1 MARTPIPEIHRRNFR
16 HLYFEIAW
24 FGIINGSLI
33 AFASVYL
40 TRVGATTTQ
49 LGWFSAI
56 PALVALIFSLP
67 AGFWLQNKKMDRS
80 VFWSALVFRFYY
92 LLWPLLSI
100 FFAERLQVDI
110 VLLSTVIMGVPGT
123 LLAISFNALFAAIVP
138 PEWRNH
144 VIGIRYALLAIA
156 SVLSSLLCGALLD
169 RLPFPLGYQLVF
181 GLAAFAGAMSTLHL
195 WFLNDQT
202 KPAEPYNMPKSVKDV
217 ARPGI
222 FSAGGLIRPPM
233 AFRYLR
239 RRPQM
244 RLPQV
249 EILRGDFGRAML
261 VIGFMYVALYLPNAL
276 YYPYWVDALGYS
288 DKLISY
294 GSALFYVCQFI
305 SATQLARVAGW
316 IGNQKGLAW
325 GAALLSA
332 YPGVTAMSTHPIA
345 YLLASALAGI
355 GWGIAGGAILSY
367 VLERVPDDQ
376 RPNYM
381 AWYSLLTNVAIL
393 AGSLL
398 GPLVGAWIGLR
409 TGLAAGGVIRL
420 LSGLVIWIYGAAAE
434 PAPQTDG
441 AYANLE

>member
-1 MARTPIPEIHRRNFR
+1 MARPSIPEIHQRNFR

-33 AFASVYL
+33 AFAAVYL
-40 TRVGATTTQ
+40 TRIGATTTQ

-56 PALVALIFSLP
+56 PALVALVISLP
-67 AGFWLQNKKMDRS
+67 AGYWLQNKKMDRS
-80 VFWSALVFRFYY
+80 VFWSAFVFRFYY
-92 LLWPLLSI
+92 LIWPLLAVL
-100 FFAERLQVDI
+100 FAERMQVNV
-110 VLLSTVIMGVPGT
+110 VLLFTVLMGVPGT
-123 LLAISFNALFAAIVP
+123 LLSISFNALFAAIVP

-156 SVLSSLLCGALLD
+156 SVLSSLLCGALLH

-181 GLAAFAGAMSTLHL
+181 GLATFAGAMSTLHL

-202 KPAEPYNMPKSVKDV
+202 KPAEPYNMPQLVKDV
-217 ARPGI
+217 ARPGA
-222 FSAGGLIRPPM
+222 FTAGGLIRPPM
-233 AFRYLR
+233 AFRFLR
-239 RRPQM
+239 RRPQL

-249 EILRGDFGRAML
+249 DILRGDFGRAML
-261 VIGFMYVALYLPNAL
+261 VIGFMYVALYIPNAL
-276 YYPYWVDALGYS
+276 YYPYWVDELGYS
-288 DKLISY
+288 DQLISY
-294 GSALFYVCQFI
+294 GSALFYVCQFV

-316 IGNQKGLAW
+316 MGNQKGLAV

-332 YPGVTAMSTHPIA
+332 YPGVTAMSAHPLA
-345 YLLASALAGI
+345 FLLASALSGI

-393 AGSLL
+393 TGSLL
-398 GPLVGAWIGLR
+398 GPVVGAWIGLR
-409 TGLAAGGVIRL
+409 TGLAVGGVIRL
-420 LSGLVIWIYGAAAE
+420 LSGLVIWVYGATVE
-434 PAPQTDG
+434 PTPQKEFIT
-441 AYANLE
+441 